1 MYYNHYRV
9 IDNNRKLYRQVYNE
23 NSTYSGTRI
32 VCNDLYVKML
42 EGGGLTIKSQME
54 ITNGNSERIPLVM
67 YLNPG
72 LKVSRVEVNGEN
84 VLFRRECQAIIL
96 DKELAASERCRVVVP
111 YEGNIETDICFLEQ
125 ENKEYDFSNVNRLG
139 IFCYGYTPAF
149 CSEDYTLLTPE
160 CIWYPVSVP
169 PYSPLE
175 YRKVNFTRYS
185 LTVEHE
191 PRLVVISQGDTVDEK
206 EGKTSF
212 VFTHDMPGISLCVG
226 EYRKREVTVA
236 SMGAADTTR
245 LELYYL
251 PRHEYLL
258 EQYTMPED
266 QLVKVLTDSKVN
278 FEMQGCIKK
287 RQSLTDK
294 EWEEVNALDDG
305 TRNMGE
311 LIREVL
317 AKRKFDPTQH
327 YPYRRL
333 TLLETPCNFYCFS
346 NLSRLTGEREQAGM
360 VFLPEKLYSIEKY
373 QNKVTDKE
381 DDSEKMVT
389 KLNVDIATIL
399 GRGSCSIIPTL
410 FGQTLF
416 IDSEEYPILHDVLLN
431 MTHKDRGGGITVTD
445 HWQAV
450 HYLKNNSLKDALQDR
465 ALSPEVVR
473 GIVLKKSEELFTY
486 LMLKIESGEFCKFH
500 MDSIASTH
508 FAEVS
513 WAVYC
518 QKFQQAF
525 GFRLD
530 SLVEKWYH
538 AKGLPQLDIREFQ
551 AFHLGGKDVFSS
563 SDIFCRFKVFNRSDV
578 PGLIMTMDMQGW
590 IIPPHEGREIKVRNR
605 KNMGLITNNYSLN
618 MPLAENFPCAMSV
631 RLEKPERVLG
641 DTVTGIF
648 NLDSMTFFQNTNEII
663 VDNEDPCFR
672 IIKAKGFDIVSLF
685 RGEEGPQE
693 YQTRAGEPDTWKPV
707 IDNNFYGMPVRSAF
721 YKRAGSGGSRVE
733 WNTVLS
739 QPGEY
744 EVFFYHTKPVNT
756 AVDPKQEL
764 HYTICNGEEEYNVIA
779 TVDSKEAGWISLGV
793 FNFLKEAKVT
803 LSDKDRKDK
812 FETKYGCLPQEIV
825 ADAVKWVKQ

>member
-1 MYYNHYRV
+1 M
-9 IDNNRKLYRQVYNE
+9 
-23 NSTYSGTRI
+23 
-32 VCNDLYVKML
+32 
-42 EGGGLTIKSQME
+42 
-54 ITNGNSERIPLVM
+54 
-67 YLNPG
+67 
-72 LKVSRVEVNGEN
+72 
-84 VLFRRECQAIIL
+84 
-96 DKELAASERCRVVVP
+96 
-111 YEGNIETDICFLEQ
+111 
-125 ENKEYDFSNVNRLG
+125 
-139 IFCYGYTPAF
+139 
-149 CSEDYTLLTPE
+149 
-160 CIWYPVSVP
+160 
-169 PYSPLE
+169 
-175 YRKVNFTRYS
+175 
-185 LTVEHE
+185 
-191 PRLVVISQGDTVDEK
+191 
-206 EGKTSF
+206 
-212 VFTHDMPGISLCVG
+212 
-226 EYRKREVTVA
+226 
-236 SMGAADTTR
+236 
-245 LELYYL
+245 
-251 PRHEYLL
+251 
-258 EQYTMPED
+258 
-266 QLVKVLTDSKVN
+266 
-278 FEMQGCIKK
+278 
-287 RQSLTDK
+287 
-294 EWEEVNALDDG
+294 
-305 TRNMGE
+305 
-311 LIREVL
+311 
-317 AKRKFDPTQH
+317 
-327 YPYRRL
+327 
-333 TLLETPCNFYCFS
+333 
-346 NLSRLTGEREQAGM
+346 
-360 VFLPEKLYSIEKY
+360 
-373 QNKVTDKE
+373 
-381 DDSEKMVT
+381 
-389 KLNVDIATIL
+389 
-399 GRGSCSIIPTL
+399 
-410 FGQTLF
+410 
-416 IDSEEYPILHDVLLN
+416 
-431 MTHKDRGGGITVTD
+431 
-445 HWQAV
+445 
-450 HYLKNNSLKDALQDR
+450 
-465 ALSPEVVR
+465 
-473 GIVLKKSEELFTY
+473 
-486 LMLKIESGEFCKFH
+486 
-500 MDSIASTH
+500 
-508 FAEVS
+508 
-513 WAVYC
+513 
-518 QKFQQAF
+518 
-525 GFRLD
+525 D